1 MKFLWL
7 GFLFIASVARA
18 QSFQPPSPSASPV
31 LDPIPL
37 VDLRRVDPTIV
48 IELRYAGS
56 NNIAQRPLYP
66 RTFAPL
72 VRPELAER
80 LVAAQGLLRHFDF
93 RLKIWDAYRPREV
106 QAELWRASHNNNYVA
121 DPDSGA
127 GSLHGW
133 GIAVDATLVDRLGH
147 AVEMPTDY
155 DDFTPA
161 ASWNYLGPRLVVRQ
175 HLRLLQMVMRD
186 AGFYGLRSEWWHFTL
201 SDWKRFLPPDQAKR
215 AEEAFA
221 KTAEKKS

>member
-1 MKFLWL
+1 MKFCYL
-7 GFLFIASVARA
+7 GFLIITSVARA
-18 QSFQPPSPSASPV
+18 QSPSPSPSPV

-66 RTFAPL
+66 RTMPPL

-93 RLKIWDAYRPREV
+93 RLKIWDAYRPREA
-106 QAELWRASHNNNYVA
+106 QAELWRASHNNDYVA

-133 GIAVDATLVDRLGH
+133 GIAVDATLADRLGH
-147 AVEMPTDY
+147 AVEMPTDF

-161 ASWNYLGPRLVVRQ
+161 ASWSYLGPRVAVRQ

-221 KTAEKKS
+221 KVGQKKS